1 MSNRDDSKRVKFGME
16 KLENAPKRRKVF
28 DSLLKGLTNQQ
39 IVEELGGKSKGT
51 VSKTVSTIYEIF
63 GLSKEDSKNPRKELI
78 ALITKHRPDLVPH
91 LHKLYP
97 PSDFVPL
104 NSPLYVTRCEDK
116 DFEDA
121 LLSKYHNFFQI
132 KGTKGI
138 GKSSLLLR
146 GKQLLEETMEHQVL
160 FIDLASQIFTE
171 TELTDLDSFLC
182 QFSYVIEKEF
192 DRKIKKGSKTDL
204 EARRT
209 EIVNYWET
217 EKKKP
222 IPLKP
227 STGEICTE
235 YLKTHIFSKI
245 RQPKT
250 LLIDSIDIAF
260 GKPIHEDFLGLLR
273 HWDKQ
278 IKNEKENTKDNEEA
292 IWPNI
297 IIAYSTGDYAKYGI
311 ENSTLANV
319 GENFV
324 LKEFT
329 KEEVIHLASKYG
341 ISLPESKAL
350 QLMDL
355 VGGHPELIQKSLYE
369 LHKNNLSM
377 DDLVSKS
384 TDIDGPFKDYLMPH
398 LIMLRDHPKLAS
410 YFMRILIKGK
420 EEEFTDVISLR
431 QLEKS
436 GLIKT
441 QGLHA
446 VPTCDL
452 YKKYYQNHLRDYVN
466 PL

>member
-1 MSNRDDSKRVKFGME
+1 MSNRDDYKRVSSGIE
-16 KLENAPKRRKVF
+16 SLENAPERKKVF
-28 DSLLKGLTNQQ
+28 DGLLKGLTNKQ
-39 IVEELGGKSKGT
+39 IVEELNKPKGT
-51 VSKTVSTIYEIF
+51 ISRTVSTIYEIF
-63 GLSKEDSKNPRKELI
+63 GLSKEDPKNPRKELI

-121 LLSKYHNFFQI
+121 LLSEYYSFFQI

-146 GKQLLEETMEHQVL
+146 GKQLLEERMEHEVL

-171 TELTDLDSFLC
+171 TELSDLDSFLF
-182 QFSYVIEKEF
+182 QFSYAIEKEF
-192 DRKIKKGSKTDL
+192 YRKIKKGSRTAL
-204 EARRT
+204 EPRPT
-209 EIVNYWET
+209 EIVNYWDA
-217 EKKKP
+217 EKKKS
-222 IPLKP
+222 KQT
-227 STGEICTE
+227 TGDLCTE
-235 YLKTHIFSKI
+235 YLKSRIFSKI

-250 LLIDSIDIAF
+250 LLIDSIDITF
-260 GKPIHEDFLGLLR
+260 GKPIQEGFLGLLR
-273 HWDKQ
+273 YWDKQ
-278 IKNEKENTKDNEEA
+278 IKNEKENVKDDDEG

-311 ENSTLANV
+311 ENSPLANV
-319 GENFV
+319 GKNFI

-329 KEEVIHLASKYG
+329 KEEVIYLASKYG

-369 LHKNNLSM
+369 LHKDNLSM
-377 DDLVSKS
+377 EDLISKS
-384 TDIDGPFKDYLMPH
+384 TEIDGPFKDYLMPH

-420 EEEFTDVISLR
+420 EEEFTDIISLR

-452 YKKYYQNHLRDYVN
+452 YKMYYQNHLQDYVK